1 MLARA
6 AVSMFRQTGA
16 IVRTAVQRSNDSVMA
31 KRILVI
37 EDESNIVRTVRLYL
51 EQANFEVNW
60 ATDGA
65 QGLAAFRRENPTL
78 VLLDLNLPGELD
90 GLDVCRIMRRESNIP
105 IIMLTARS
113 EETDKLIG
121 LELGAD
127 DYITKPFSPREVL
140 ARIRTVLRR
149 VEQPDVV
156 LESIQIAEI
165 QINLGSRTATVSGQP
180 VPLTRMEFDLLAA
193 LMRTPGQVY
202 SRAHLLEHVM
212 DTPFY
217 EGYERTVDQHVKNLR
232 QKLEADPRHP
242 KYILTVRGVG
252 YRIAEE

>member
-1 MLARA
+1 
-6 AVSMFRQTGA
+6 MFRQTGA

-65 QGLAAFRRENPTL
+65 QGLAAFRRESPTL

>member
-1 MLARA
+1 
-6 AVSMFRQTGA
+6 
-16 IVRTAVQRSNDSVMA
+16 MA

>member
-1 MLARA
+1 
-6 AVSMFRQTGA
+6 MFRQTGA